1 MLKVARINLDYNFWR
16 LKHFTLPSS
25 IKYFA
30 LAFYAAL
37 LLGGVTSQKYKEI
50 SSGFKLD
57 YIRTNSPSIRAN
69 SFWEVSRICDFYV
82 VY

>member
-37 LLGGVTSQKYKEI
+37 LLGGVTSLSTKKFQVASNEI
-50 SSGFKLD
+50 I
-57 YIRTNSPSIRAN
+57 YVPISPSIRAN

>member
-37 LLGGVTSQKYKEI
+37 LLSGVTSQVASNEI
-50 SSGFKLD
+50 INVL
-57 YIRTNSPSIRAN
+57 ISPSIRAN